1 MAAARRLLFVLMS
14 AAFCALQLHAQDAT
28 GSVSGR
34 VVDATTQEPLPGVN
48 VIVVGTRRGAV
59 TQANGDFVIGA
70 VPVGTQTVRASRI
83 GYAAAQ
89 QEVSVTAGATATAQF
104 SLPHQAVTLS
114 EVTVSVGYGT
124 QRKEAI
130 TGSVATV
137 KGDEANVGVTTNATQ
152 LVQGRVAG
160 VDVTQNNGE
169 PGAGSQIRIRGG
181 TSISASNDPLYV
193 IDGVPIEN
201 TPTEPGGIGIGGA
214 PSSPRN
220 PLNMLNPSDIASIT
234 VLKDASATAIYGS
247 RGANGVILI
256 ETKRG
261 NPNGSVIEYD
271 GYVASSSPSK
281 TLDVLTGDEYRAF
294 VRKEVAA
301 GVLDTSRL
309 SSLGSANTNWEDAL
323 TRNAVT
329 HNHNLSF
336 SGGSP
341 DTRYRASLNY
351 LDQNGVVV
359 ANGLRRYQ
367 GRLNGTQ
374 NSFNNRLR
382 LGVNLTASHVIDDYI
397 PYERTGGFE
406 GGVFVNMVTFNPTRP
421 VTIRD
426 PVTGKMV
433 YYEVGTGSQSLRNPV
448 ALANQIADQ
457 GTTTRILG
465 NASGDVDIL
474 SNLTGRLNVGI
485 DRSEGLR
492 DIYFP
497 LSSPAG
503 AQYPGLA
510 NQASQD
516 NTTQTIQTLLT
527 FHQNFLETSNVE
539 IVGGYEY
546 NKYNTGGFGAQA
558 QGYGTDAFHFYNLG
572 AGATLVA
579 PYSYREQSMLASFF
593 TRANYSFRDRYFLT
607 GVLRKDGSSR
617 FGENNKWATF
627 PAVSASWRISEEP
640 FMHFSPISD
649 LRLRAGYGVQGNQA
663 VPAYASLLLLGSGT
677 GYNYVLGS
685 NGEKIITGISPTRN
699 ANPDLRWEQTAQS
712 NIALDYGF
720 LDSRFTGSL
729 EYYVKNTKDLL
740 LEVNVPQP
748 ANVGTRLENIGR
760 VRNSGVELSLD
771 SRLLDGGPLNWTAG
785 LVFSAERNKVVDL
798 GSRQYNVTG
807 SVSGQGQSDQYSQ
820 RILPGYALGT
830 FYGPVYA
837 GLDANGKQLFK
848 HYSPTG
854 QYLGTTVS
862 PGGDDIRPIGNANPK
877 WTAGLHSQ
885 ASWRNFDAG
894 FLLRA
899 SVGNDVFN
907 NTALVYATQ
916 GNVLQDKNF
925 LRSALSDRTGIHEPA
940 IYSSR
945 WIEDGSF
952 VRLQNLTVGYTFDLP
967 NFLRSSGPNGS
978 ASKTRVYLSGDNL
991 FTATHYSGYDPEVN
1005 TDAGL
1010 ATRGIDYLNYP
1021 RPRTFTGGVR
1031 VSF

>member
-1 MAAARRLLFVLMS
+1 MAAVRRLIPALL
-14 AAFCALQLHAQDAT
+14 AGAFCAAQLGAQEPT
-28 GSVSGR
+28 GTISGR
-34 VVDATTQEPLPGVN
+34 VVDATTQEPLPSVS
-48 VIVVGTRRGAV
+48 VTVVGTRRGAL
-59 TQANGDFVIGA
+59 TQNDGAFVIGG
-70 VPVGTQTVRASRI
+70 VPAGTQTVRASRI
-83 GYAAAQ
+83 GYGASQ
-89 QEVSVTAGATATAQF
+89 QAVTVSAGATVTTQF
-104 SLPHQAVTLS
+104 SLQRQAVQLS

-137 KGDEANVGVTTNATQ
+137 NGDEANVGATTNATQ

-160 VDVTQNNGE
+160 VNVTLNNGE

-193 IDGVPIEN
+193 VDGVPIEN
-201 TPTEPGGIGIGGA
+201 TPTEPQGIGIGGA

-220 PLNMLNPSDIASIT
+220 PLNLLNPADIASIT

-281 TLDVLTGDEYRAF
+281 KLEVLTGDEYRAY
-294 VRKEVAA
+294 VRRQVAA

-309 SSLGSANTNWEDAL
+309 RTLGTANTNWEDAL
-323 TRNAVT
+323 TRNALS

-336 SGGSP
+336 SGGSQ
-341 DTRYRASLNY
+341 DTRYRAAINY
-351 LDQNGVVV
+351 LDQQGVII

-382 LGVNLTASHVIDDYI
+382 LGLNLTASHVMNDYL

-421 VTIRD
+421 VTYRD

-433 YYEVGTGSQSLRNPV
+433 YYEVGGGSQSLRNPV
-448 ALANQIADQ
+448 ALANQVNDQ

-465 NASGDVDIL
+465 NASSDFDIL

-510 NQASQD
+510 SQASQD
-516 NTTQTIQTLLT
+516 NTSQTIQTLLT
-527 FHQNFLETSNVE
+527 YHQNVLTDANVE
-539 IVGGYEY
+539 VVGGYEY

-558 QGYGTDAFHFYNLG
+558 RGYSTDAFNFYNLG
-572 AGATLVA
+572 AGGTLVR
-579 PYSYREQSMLASFF
+579 PYSYREGSALSSFF
-593 TRANYSFRDRYFLT
+593 TRANLSFRDRYFLT

-627 PAVSASWRISEEP
+627 PAISASWRISEEP
-640 FMHFSPISD
+640 FMNFAPVSD
-649 LRLRAGYGVQGNQA
+649 LRIRAGYGVQGNQA
-663 VPAYASLLLLGSGT
+663 VPPYASLPLLGSG
-677 GYNYVLGS
+677 GGFNYPFGDAIASGVG
-685 NGEKIITGISPTRN
+685 PTRN

-720 LDSRFTGSL
+720 LENRFSGSL

-740 LEVNVPQP
+740 LEVSVPPP
-748 ANVGTRLENIGR
+748 ANVGTRIENIGR
-760 VRNSGVELSLD
+760 VRNAGVELSLD
-771 SRLLDGGPLNWTAG
+771 SRLYDRGTFTWSAG
-785 LVFSAERNKVVDL
+785 LVFSKEKNKVVNL
-798 GSRQYNVTG
+798 GSRRFIVTG
-807 SVSGQGQSDQYSQ
+807 SVSGQGQSNQNAQ
-820 RILPGYALGT
+820 RILPGQPLGT

-837 GLDANGKQLFK
+837 GLDANGKQLFR

-854 QYLGTTVS
+854 QLLGTTTT
-862 PGGDDIRPIGNANPK
+862 PGGDDLRIIGNANPD
-877 WTAGLHSQ
+877 WTAGLRSQ

-894 FLLRA
+894 FLIRA

-916 GNVLQDKNF
+916 SNALQDKNF
-925 LRSALSDRTGIHEPA
+925 LRSALNDRTGIREPA

-952 VRLQNLTVGYTFDLP
+952 VRLQNVTVGYSFDLP
-967 NFLRSSGPNGS
+967 SFFRSSGPNGA
-978 ASKTRVYLSGDNL
+978 ASKTRIYVSGDNL
-991 FTATHYSGYDPEVN
+991 FTSTDYTGYDPEVN

-1021 RPRTFTGGVR
+1021 RPRTITGGVR